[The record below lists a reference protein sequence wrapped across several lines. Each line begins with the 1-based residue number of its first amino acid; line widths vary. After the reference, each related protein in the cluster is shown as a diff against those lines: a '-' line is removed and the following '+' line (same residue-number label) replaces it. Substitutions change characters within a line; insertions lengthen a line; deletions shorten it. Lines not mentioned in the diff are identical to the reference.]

1 MRIKTIPIHI
11 LRWPGIEAAG
21 KTGKL
26 TLTGNAMHA
35 AVARYRRCKQNRK
48 VYTFRKCDAC
58 CGGPVSKMRAKPE
71 SRRFPEMRCMLRWP
85 GIEDA
90 GKTGKLTLTGMQCM
104 LRRPG
109 IKGAG
114 KAGKLTLAERRPLRL
129 RFHDR
134 NAPVSAEKFPRYS
147 RQAKRLGFM
156 HRFDTGCQRQ
166 TYRQPPQCA
175 SKKTLDFLVWIR

>member
-11 LRWPGIEAAG
+11 LRWPGIDGAN
-21 KTGKL
+21 KTEKS
-26 TLTGNAMHA
+26 TLSGNAMHA
-35 AVARYRRCKQNRK
+35 ATDRYRRCKQNRK

-58 CGGPVSKMRAKPE
+58 CGGPVSKLRAKPE
-71 SRRFPEMRCMLRWP
+71 SRRFPEMRCMLRR
-85 GIEDA
+85 
-90 GKTGKLTLTGMQCM
+90 T
-104 LRRPG
+104 G
-109 IKGAG
+109 IKGTG

>member
-1 MRIKTIPIHI
+1 MRCM

-21 KTGKL
+21 KTEKS
-26 TLTGNAMHA
+26 TLSGNAMHA
-35 AVARYRRCKQNRK
+35 AAARYRSCGQNRK
-48 VYTFRKCDAC
+48 VDAFRKCDAC
-58 CGGPVSKMRAKPE
+58 CGGPVSKLRAKPE
-71 SRRFPEMRCMLRWP
+71 SRRFPEMRCMLRR
-85 GIEDA
+85 
-90 GKTGKLTLTGMQCM
+90 T
-104 LRRPG
+104 G

-134 NAPVSAEKFPRYS
+134 NAPVSTGKFPRYS

-166 TYRQPPQCA
+166 TYRSRPNAPL
-175 SKKTLDFLVWIR
+175 KKHLIFWSGLGRIS